1 MNCGVRRACCPDG
14 RSTTFSLMNRGF
26 VSSGSGKTTVGIIDY
41 RAGNAQSV
49 SYALNFLGVDNR
61 LVQAP
66 SDADGIDRIILPG
79 VGSAGT
85 TMDYLHSVGWPAF
98 LQDEVILRGMPFLG
112 ICVGLQVMFTR
123 SEEQDT
129 TCLGWLPG
137 VVRQFDASTVRVPQ
151 MGWNTV
157 AQASSHPFSTA
168 IPDDG
173 YFYFVNSYYADAEV
187 DSDIAATTEYG
198 IRFTSA
204 VARKNLM
211 GTQFHIEK
219 SGRLGLEL
227 LKRFCSASEA
237 DLC

>member
-1 MNCGVRRACCPDG
+1 MGCGLRCARSPDG
-14 RSTTFSLMNRGF
+14 RSTTLPLMNRGF

-49 SYALNFLGVDNR
+49 SYALSFLGVDNR
-61 LVQAP
+61 LVKAP
-66 SDADGIDRIILPG
+66 GDVDGIDRIILPG

-85 TMDYLHSVGWPAF
+85 TMDYLHGAGWPQF
-98 LQDEVILRGMPFLG
+98 LQERVILHGMPFLG

-129 TCLGWLPG
+129 ECLGWLPG
-137 VVRQFDASTVRVPQ
+137 VVRQFDTSDLRVPQ

-157 AQASSHPFSTA
+157 ARTSSHPFSAA

-227 LKRFCSASEA
+227 LRRFCSVSGA